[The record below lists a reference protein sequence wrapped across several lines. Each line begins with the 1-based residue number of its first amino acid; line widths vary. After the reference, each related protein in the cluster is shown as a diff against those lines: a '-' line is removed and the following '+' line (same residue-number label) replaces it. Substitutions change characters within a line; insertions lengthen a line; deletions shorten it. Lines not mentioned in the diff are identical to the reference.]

1 MSERVDTLVAKSIQ
15 YSALGCIDKFES
27 DCSVT
32 LKEVSDLSKLSFKK
46 CKETVILHKVG
57 GGPLPYKVGDWISVR
72 EIQGNLVS
80 IGVYKK
86 HR

>member
-1 MSERVDTLVAKSIQ
+1 MSDSLIAKSIE
-15 YSALGCIDKFES
+15 YSALGCIDKFEL
-27 DCSVT
+27 DYSVT
-32 LKEVSDLSKLSFKK
+32 LKEVSDLSKLSFKN
-46 CKETVILHKVG
+46 CKENVVLHKVG
-57 GGPLPYKVGDWISVR
+57 GGPLPYKVGDWVSIR